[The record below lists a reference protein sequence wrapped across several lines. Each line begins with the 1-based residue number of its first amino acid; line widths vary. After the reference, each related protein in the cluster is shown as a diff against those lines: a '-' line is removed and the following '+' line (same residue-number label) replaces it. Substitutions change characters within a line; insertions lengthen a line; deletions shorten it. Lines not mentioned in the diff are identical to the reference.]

1 MEEPSFFSLSNRPTA
16 GGGLVVQLMSTPRV
30 QFLLLL
36 VLSTF
41 LFTIKLDNGG
51 IMAFDECFYAQKAKE
66 IVTSGDWLTQHFA
79 GKPDHLNPWL
89 HMWTIAAS
97 FKLFGVSD
105 WAARFPTCVESVLI
119 VLLTY
124 LLAQYILK
132 APFFAFL
139 SASMLLGNDFFYR
152 FARKAHTDH
161 LMALF
166 FLAAIIMYILGSKG
180 NRLWFLGMGVSI
192 ALAMLTK
199 SVLGLLPLAVI
210 GAHILVTRRWGVL
223 WHPAFIA
230 SVAIALALG
239 STWYVYEY
247 VNFKEQFLRYHLGW
261 QVYSFSGLGN
271 VSSGRVTAVGF
282 LAHAIRNG
290 YGFLRD
296 AHVWLV
302 LAVVG
307 CGLMRAKRAAGDG
320 AAAMAKDTWSLLAL
334 WLFLPTAVMSMA
346 GQFKGWYLMPVFV
359 PVAIFGAG
367 FFYRLF
373 PTAEKMWRVSAIAL
387 VLLLVHFSILVVTPL
402 FSLDVKHELRHP
414 GIRKLATKV
423 RMLDLEPGMKVVHF
437 PATRE
442 LAAQHGLQTGFFSY
456 FSIAFPWLFY
466 SDHPLFDRSAP
477 ASLEEARRYMDV
489 SDGVCLTTEEGFAV
503 ISEHGALPYEA
514 IGRARDRSM
523 TYVICCSRS
532 NFMRWRDRI
541 ETDYSRPPL
550 YDLRQ
555 Y

>member
-1 MEEPSFFSLSNRPTA
+1 MKHSFLTLSGQPTVE
-16 GGGLVVQLMSTPRV
+16 GGPFIQLLSTPRF
-30 QFLLLL
+30 QFIVLL
-36 VLSTF
+36 VLSAF
-41 LFTIKLDNGG
+41 LCTIKLDSGG
-51 IMAFDECFYAQKAKE
+51 IMGFDECFYAQKAKE
-66 IVTSGDWLTQHFA
+66 IVASGDWLTQRFA

-105 WAARFPTCVESVLI
+105 WAARVPASVETVLI

-124 LLAQYILK
+124 LLAQYVLK

-161 LMALF
+161 LVTLC
-166 FLAAIIMYILGSKG
+166 FLAAMIMYLLGTKR

-210 GAHILVTRRWGVL
+210 GAHILITRNWGIL
-223 WHPAFIA
+223 RHPLFIGA
-230 SVAIALALG
+230 VAIALALG
-239 STWYVYEY
+239 STWYLYEY
-247 VNFKEQFLRYHLGW
+247 AHFRGRFLQDHFGW
-261 QVYSFSGLGN
+261 QVYSFSGLGK
-271 VSSGRVTAVGF
+271 VSSGGVTLGGF
-282 LAHAIRNG
+282 LSHAMRNL

-302 LAVVG
+302 LAVAG
-307 CGLMRAKRAAGDG
+307 CVLLRPGRAPREGTV
-320 AAAMAKDTWSLLAL
+320 AMGRDTWSLLAL
-334 WLFLPTAVMSMA
+334 WFFLPTAVMSMA

-373 PTAEKMWRVSAIAL
+373 PAAGRMWRVSAVAL
-387 VLLLVHFSILVVTPL
+387 ALLLAHFSILVVTPL

-442 LAAQHGLQTGFFSY
+442 IAAQYGLQKGFFSY

-466 SDHPLFDRSAP
+466 SDHPLFERSKP
-477 ASLEEARRYMDV
+477 ASLEEARRFMDE
-489 SDGVCLTTEEGFAV
+489 DGGVCLTTDEGFRV
-503 ISEHGALPYEA
+503 ISEGGTLPYEMVA
-514 IGRARDRSM
+514 RAQDKSM
-523 TYVICCSRS
+523 TYVVCCSRK
-532 NFMRWRDRI
+532 NFLRWRERI
-541 ETDYSRPPL
+541 ATDFSRPPL